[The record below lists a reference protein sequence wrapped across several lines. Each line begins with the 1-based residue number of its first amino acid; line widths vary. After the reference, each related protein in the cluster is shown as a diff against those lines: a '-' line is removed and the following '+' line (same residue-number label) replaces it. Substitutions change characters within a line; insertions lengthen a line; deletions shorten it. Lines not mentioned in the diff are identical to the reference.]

1 MAIPVHPSLF
11 VSLGIAALVVWR
23 LYSRVRRMVGRQK
36 LSAVRPWIT
45 ICLFTWLMG
54 MLSLA
59 SLAHPDHLAAVAGG
73 IALGIGLGV
82 YGHRLT
88 RFEQTP
94 AGLFYTPSAHL
105 GIALSLLFV
114 GRIVYRLAQFYLAPG
129 PQVWTPS
136 QFSGSPLT
144 LLIFGILAAY
154 YVTYAIGLLLWRHG
168 LKPGAGVPLS
178 GPENT

>member
-1 MAIPVHPSLF
+1 MAIPAHPSLF

-23 LYSRVRRMVGRQK
+23 LYSRIRRMVGRQK
-36 LSAVRPWIT
+36 LSNVRPWIT

-54 MLSLA
+54 MLSFA
-59 SLAHPDHLAAVAGG
+59 SLAQPDHLVPITGG
-73 IALGIGLGV
+73 IALGIGLGI

-88 RFEQTP
+88 RFEQT
-94 AGLFYTPSAHL
+94 AEGLFYTPSAHL

-154 YVTYAIGLLLWRHG
+154 YVTYAIGLLRWRHG
-168 LKPGAGVPLS
+168 LRPVNGAPAA
-178 GPENT
+178 GPDNT

>member
-1 MAIPVHPSLF
+1 MAIPAHPSLF

-23 LYSRVRRMVGRQK
+23 LYSRIRRMVGRQK
-36 LSAVRPWIT
+36 LSNVRPWIT

-54 MLSLA
+54 VLSLA
-59 SLAHPDHLAAVAGG
+59 SLAHADHLAAIAGG
-73 IALGIGLGV
+73 IALGIGLGI

-88 RFEQTP
+88 KFEQTP
-94 AGLFYTPSAHL
+94 EGLFYTPSAHL

-114 GRIVYRLAQFYLAPG
+114 GRIVYRLVQFYLAPG

-136 QFSGSPLT
+136 QFSSSSLT

-154 YVTYAIGLLLWRHG
+154 YVTYAIGLLRWRHG
-168 LKPGAGVPLS
+168 LRPGNAAPVA